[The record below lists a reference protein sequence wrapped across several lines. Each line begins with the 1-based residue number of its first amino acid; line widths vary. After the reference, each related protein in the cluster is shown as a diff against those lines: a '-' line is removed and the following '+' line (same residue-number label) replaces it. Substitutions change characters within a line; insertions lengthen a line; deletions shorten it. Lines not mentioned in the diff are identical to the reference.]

1 MAPLL
6 AMANTIR
13 FIRPN
18 EADNKRVQ
26 GAVVI
31 AGTPCKGDALHRP
44 PHLASSQPMRF
55 MRF

>member
-18 EADNKRVQ
+18 EADFTRVQ
-26 GAVVI
+26 DGG
-31 AGTPCKGDALHRP
+31 GTILSAPCNGDASRCP
-44 PHLASSQPMRF
+44 PPLVIGHNQCGS
-55 MRF
+55 

>member
-18 EADNKRVQ
+18 EADVMRVQ
-26 GAVVI
+26 DAV
-31 AGTPCKGDALHRP
+31 G
-44 PHLASSQPMRF
+44 RF
-55 MRF
+55 

>member
-26 GAVVI
+26 GAVELLH
-31 AGTPCKGDALHRP
+31 ALHVKVMHYVAHHTLLYPNRCD
-44 PHLASSQPMRF
+44 S
-55 MRF
+55 